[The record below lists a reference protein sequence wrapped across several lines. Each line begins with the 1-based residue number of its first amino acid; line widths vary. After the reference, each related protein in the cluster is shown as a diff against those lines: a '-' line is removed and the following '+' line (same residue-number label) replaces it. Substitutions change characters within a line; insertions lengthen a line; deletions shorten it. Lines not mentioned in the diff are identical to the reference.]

1 MPTGLVVKS
10 QASRSREQNRRAARR
25 LLAERLDEL
34 RNGRPGEEDA
44 RSRTALVAAVKNR
57 RRASADKKSRRKYRL
72 LAAEGEAAEAAAGS
86 ADGEAENLEVSEADE
101 GTVADEVESG
111 EPAGLSGEA
120 SCRTAVDKSVGER
133 SGHRKGDTEGL

>member
-44 RSRTALVAAVKNR
+44 SSRTALVAAVKNR

-72 LAAEGEAAEAAAGS
+72 LAAEGEAAEAAEAAAGG
-86 ADGEAENLEVSEADE
+86 ADGGAENLEVPEAEE

-120 SCRTAVDKSVGER
+120 AIDKSVGER